1 MNKLINKDYAAI
13 YQINQTMLL
22 MARQGEWDD
31 FVTLAENYVV
41 TLGAALEQIPET
53 LSEEEKMEIG
63 SLLMALQNNEA
74 EINRVLEARLDTLR
88 KGITSLSH
96 GKKCSQAYTNQV
108 ISPFQ

>member
-1 MNKLINKDYAAI
+1 M
-13 YQINQTMLL
+13 
-22 MARQGEWDD
+22 
-31 FVTLAENYVV
+31 

-74 EINRVLEARLDTLR
+74 EINRALEARLDTLR

-96 GKKCSQAYTNQV
+96 GKSAAGLTLIRLYRRFSNRDLLLTAQHVFY
-108 ISPFQ
+108 SPMRWQRFV

>member
-74 EINRVLEARLDTLR
+74 EINCALEARLDTLR
-88 KGITSLSH
+88 KGIR
-96 GKKCSQAYTNQV
+96 
-108 ISPFQ
+108 